1 MIFQNFYQELGK
13 LLYAVAK
20 ADGTVSKK
28 EVKAMHESVILD
40 IVPLE
45 DSTDEFGTDAAH
57 YVEMQFET
65 LEVNDADP
73 DECFQSFVD
82 YVKDHHTAFNDE
94 LKQLIIKVSD
104 KVASSYYGTN
114 SKEQKLLKELRE
126 KLKSI

>member
-20 ADGTVSKK
+20 ADGTVSKN
-28 EVKAMHESVILD
+28 EVKAMHDSVLLD

-65 LEVNDADP
+65 LEVNNADP
-73 DECFQSFVD
+73 DECFQSFID
-82 YVKDHHTAFNDE
+82 YVKDHHTAFNNE
-94 LKQLIIKVSD
+94 LKELIINVSE
-104 KVASSYYGTN
+104 KVANSYYGTN
-114 SKEQKLLKELRE
+114 SKEQKLLNQLKE
-126 KLKSI
+126 KLRKI